1 MDATGK
7 SVRKSQFDRVKE
19 LDGAK
24 TGKKADATLAAFGFF
39 LFMAAPLLCPSPTAA
54 DWGFW
59 SLWFF
64 MLYMDI

>member
-39 LFMAAPLLCPSPTAA
+39 YLRGGSFALPFNYCC
-54 DWGFW
+54 
-59 SLWFF
+59 
-64 MLYMDI
+64 